1 MSTSKCKNFLM
12 IVGAVS
18 LTVITVKVV
27 TELIAKNSKNLP
39 RPLDDN
45 DGGFLDEGYWDS
57 NKGEGEKDDFSAGKP
72 DAQKIFVGPDES
84 DFFAPESEIKNDE
97 GLEPDHNT
105 VSHPVYRLQ
114 STPQRQGN
122 GTTSSNSSV
131 SPTDYLNEILQSY
144 MGPKKT

>member
-1 MSTSKCKNFLM
+1 MSTSKSKNFLM

-18 LTVITVKVV
+18 LTVIAVKVV

-57 NKGEGEKDDFSAGKP
+57 NKSEGEKDDFSAGKP
-72 DAQKIFVGPDES
+72 DAQKNFVGPDEPGIFS
-84 DFFAPESEIKNDE
+84 PESDIKIDE
-97 GLEPDHNT
+97 GFETDPET
-105 VSHPVYRLQ
+105 VSHPIYRLQ

-122 GTTSSNSSV
+122 GTASSNSSV
-131 SPTDYLNEILQSY
+131 SPTDYLDEVLQSY